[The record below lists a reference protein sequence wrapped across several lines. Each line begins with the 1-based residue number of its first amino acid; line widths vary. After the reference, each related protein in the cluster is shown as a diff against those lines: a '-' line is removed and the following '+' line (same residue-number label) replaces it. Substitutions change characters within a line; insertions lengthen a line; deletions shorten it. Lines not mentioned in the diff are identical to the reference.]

1 MKKILF
7 PAIAAM
13 LLAVSCAPSKHAIH
27 VEMRHPSKS
36 GVDIMGKNVSVVY
49 LENDDKT
56 ATGFNASM
64 ADGFAYT
71 LEQDYGYPQGTI
83 GVYRMRH
90 VEGGNYASKDSLFNI
105 LMDTGADL
113 VFLFDTVDFGAL
125 TVGGPSKVS
134 YSTSPDSSYVSEGM
148 ASFTMKMYCF
158 DGMDEKERVQAFG
171 GTSIARPEVF
181 SNGKIDGTIANLRAR
196 QALPAEGWDA
206 GVMVAESFKS
216 QWKHE
221 QYSVVYFD
229 TKPWYDALE
238 KAEQYDWKGAM
249 DIWIGLLDSKDILKR
264 SCAAFNISVACY
276 MLGDYALASEWL
288 DRSDADNKLPIS
300 DAMRKRIDARLK

>member
-216 QWKHE
+216 Q
-221 QYSVVYFD
+221 
-229 TKPWYDALE
+229 
-238 KAEQYDWKGAM
+238 
-249 DIWIGLLDSKDILKR
+249 
-264 SCAAFNISVACY
+264 
-276 MLGDYALASEWL
+276 
-288 DRSDADNKLPIS
+288 
-300 DAMRKRIDARLK
+300 